1 MDYSKHVSDKKTSQQ
16 DEVLGKNQVQNNAG
30 GFVFEITPISLLE
43 RFLILGTE
51 GGTYYSSEKKLTIG
65 NADNILQCIIND
77 GDDQSLT
84 ASTIISMWND
94 NRAPKVDPIM
104 FALALTFAK
113 GGQANRD
120 FVETHFNATARTG
133 FHLFRFVHYVTQFRG
148 WGRSLKRLIANW
160 YTSKPIDRLAY
171 QLAKYQQREGWSHK
185 DLLRLSHA
193 MPLTKEQDVLF
204 KTVVGKAEV
213 SEFPQPFA
221 AMHDVAHEVITV
233 QEGISQFNLTQE
245 MIPGQFKGDVK
256 TWESLFPG
264 MPMTALIR
272 NLGNLSNKEVI
283 GEGKWANNKL
293 VVDKLTNEDILHKAR
308 IHPIQVLSALS
319 VYNEGRGQKGSLT
332 WNPVSEISTALDSA
346 FYKAFKNVQPTNK
359 RFVLGLDVSGSM
371 GWGMVAGVPGLTP
384 AQGAAVMT
392 MLTLKKEPFCLPL
405 AFTHNIS
412 KLKLN
417 ASMNLDQVMH
427 ETNKHNFGGTD
438 CAAPITYALENNI
451 EADVFVV
458 YTDNETWSGSIHP
471 FQALQMY
478 RKQMGINAKLIVV
491 GFAGNKF
498 SIADP
503 SDPGMLDM
511 VGFDSAAPQIMREFI
526 LS

>member
-1 MDYSKHVSDKKTSQQ
+1 MDYSKHVSDKKTSQR
-16 DEVLGKNQVQNNAG
+16 DEVLGKNQVKNDAG
-30 GFVFEITPISLLE
+30 GFVFEATPISRLE
-43 RFLILGTE
+43 RFLILGCE
-51 GGTYYSSEKKLTIG
+51 GGTYYQSEQKLTVD
-65 NADNILQCIIND
+65 NAANLLQLIIND
-77 GDDQSLT
+77 GDDQVSA
-84 ASTIISMWND
+84 ASTIVNMWND

-113 GGQANRD
+113 GGIANQH
-120 FVETHFNATARTG
+120 FIETHFNATVRTG

-148 WGRSLKRLIANW
+148 WGRSLKRLISNW
-160 YTSKPIDRLAY
+160 YTSKPIDRLSY

-193 MPLTKEQDVLF
+193 TPVSQEQSILF

-213 SEFPQPFA
+213 AEFPQPFA

-233 QEGISQFNLTQE
+233 REAISNFNLTQE
-245 MIPGQFKGDVK
+245 MIPGEFKKEKK
-256 TWESLFPG
+256 TWEALFPG

-272 NLGNLSNKEVI
+272 NLGNLSNKEI
-283 GEGKWANNKL
+283 LGEGKWANNKL
-293 VVDKLTNEDILHKAR
+293 VADKLTNEELLHKAR

-319 VYNEGRGQKGSLT
+319 IYNQGRGDKGSLT

-346 FYKAFKNVQPTNK
+346 FYKAFKNVEPTNK

-371 GWGMVAGVPGLTP
+371 GWDSVAGVPGLTP

-405 AFTHNIS
+405 AFTHQIS
-412 KLKLN
+412 KLRLN
-417 ASMNLDQVMH
+417 ASMNLDQVLK

-438 CAAPITYALENNI
+438 CAAPIIYALDNNI
-451 EADVFVV
+451 KADVFVI
-458 YTDNETWSGSIHP
+458 YTDNDTWAGDIHP
-471 FQALQMY
+471 FQALKQY
-478 RKQMGINAKLIVV
+478 RRETGINAKLIVV
-491 GFAGNKF
+491 AFSGNEF